1 MKRLEKIVLTC
12 SVIAASGLL
21 GSMVGGGIA
30 PVEAQTVEAQTVQP
44 APVLL
49 AANPKTYM
57 TVVDNNNIVVQITE
71 GEFFFHGYLERT
83 SGNMFVGQDEQVRVM
98 YDRGTSQLVVI
109 NVQTGDELYNYTFS
123 MADEGSL

>member
-1 MKRLEKIVLTC
+1 MKHLEKIVLTC

-21 GSMVGGGIA
+21 GSMVGGIA
-30 PVEAQTVEAQTVQP
+30 PVQAQTVQP

-49 AANPKTYM
+49 AASPTTYM

-71 GEFFFHGYLERT
+71 GEFFFHGYLKRT
-83 SGNMFVGQDEQVRVM
+83 SGNMFVGEDEQVRVM

-109 NVQTGDELYNYTFS
+109 NVRTGDELYNYTFS
-123 MADEGSL
+123 IADEGAL